1 VYHFGRSRKQVPR
14 FDRRQ
19 NIVKPEFILMLT
31 YHDTTVKDALN
42 IFRSCRDLPV
52 THWGFKDVG
61 LPPNEMKALVQE
73 MKDAGKTTYLEVVSL
88 SEEEGL
94 RGAQIAVE
102 AGFDILMGTVFFDSI
117 LNYLEHKPIQY
128 YPFPGH
134 IFGHPSIMDGTIEEV
149 VAHAKFLEGRGV
161 PGMDLLSY
169 RYIGDARLLL
179 SEVVRATRIP
189 IVSAGSIDSYQ
200 RLAEVWQAG
209 AWGFTIGSALFDK
222 KFVPGGSFQEN
233 TLAVCNWLEN
243 TSEPDL
249 EKYLKG

>member
-1 VYHFGRSRKQVPR
+1 M
-14 FDRRQ
+14 
-19 NIVKPEFILMLT
+19 KPEFILMLT
-31 YHDTTVKDALN
+31 YNDTTVKDALN
-42 IFRSCRDLPV
+42 IFRECRDAPV
-52 THWGFKDVG
+52 TYWGFKDVG
-61 LPPNEMKALVQE
+61 LPPEEMKALVRE

-94 RGAQIAVE
+94 RGAEIAVE

-117 LNYLEHKPIQY
+117 LDYLKNKPIKY

-149 VAHAKFLEGRGV
+149 VAHARFLEGKGV

-179 SEVVRATRIP
+179 SEVVKATNVP
-189 IVSAGSIDSYQ
+189 IVSAGSIDSYK
-200 RLAEVWQAG
+200 RIAEVWQAG

-222 KFVPGGSFQEN
+222 KFAPNGSFKEN
-233 TLAVCNWLEN
+233 TIAVCEWLEK
-243 TSEPDL
+243 TLESDL
-249 EKYLKG
+249 AKYLG